1 MAIKDIPCNKI
12 NISKAISNW
21 EADESHQGKK
31 LSDQEEVDLVFK
43 AIDNL
48 DTGIN
53 TLTNC
58 RFLSLSSNLIVR
70 IPELNLPRLERLSL
84 GRNKIK

>member
-1 MAIKDIPCNKI
+1 MAKEVPCNKI
-12 NISKAISNW
+12 NISKAIANW

-84 GRNKIK
+84 GRNRIK